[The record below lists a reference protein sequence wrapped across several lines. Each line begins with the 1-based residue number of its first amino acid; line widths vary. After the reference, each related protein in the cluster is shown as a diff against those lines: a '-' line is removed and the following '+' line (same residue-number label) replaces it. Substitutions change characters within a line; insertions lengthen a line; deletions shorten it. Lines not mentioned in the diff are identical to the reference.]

1 MAYKWNIEVNLYK
14 DQEGNLE
21 FDQNADGTQ
30 GVGDIY
36 AFNRV
41 NKFYQALEEDEDA
54 MTEEGRELVKQAKAL
69 NEELIGELRRALF
82 EEDEGD
88 GEEEEEA

>member
-1 MAYKWNIEVNLYK
+1 MAYKWNIEVNLYE

-36 AFNRV
+36 SLDRV
-41 NKFYQALEEDEDA
+41 NKLYESLESDDA
-54 MTEEGRELVKQAKAL
+54 MSEEGKQTLQEAKAL
-69 NEELIGELRRALF
+69 NQELIGELHRILF
-82 EEDEGD
+82 EGAGD
-88 GEEEEEA
+88 QE